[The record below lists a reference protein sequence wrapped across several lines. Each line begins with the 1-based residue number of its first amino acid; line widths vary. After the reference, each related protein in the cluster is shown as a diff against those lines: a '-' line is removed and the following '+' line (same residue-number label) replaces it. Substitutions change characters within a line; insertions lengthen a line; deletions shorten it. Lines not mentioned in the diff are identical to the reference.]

1 MDDET
6 PTSPPGSWPA
16 GSETGVETSDVIA
29 YTGSESPAP
38 ENVEK
43 GLSKDKGKDTKI
55 SLRKGALLPPE
66 ILEQYAKSHISNAIS
81 LTSIDHPYSR
91 KKR

>member
-16 GSETGVETSDVIA
+16 GSETNVEASDVRA
-29 YTGSESPAP
+29 YSGSESPAP
-38 ENVEK
+38 ENVGEGFLK
-43 GLSKDKGKDTKI
+43 GKEKDTK
-55 SLRKGALLPPE
+55 STLGKRALLPPE
-66 ILEQYAKSHISNAIS
+66 ILEQYAKSHFFKAIVLIPISQ
-81 LTSIDHPYSR
+81 PYNG

>member
-16 GSETGVETSDVIA
+16 GSETGVEASDVRA
-29 YTGSESPAP
+29 YSASESPAL
-38 ENVEK
+38 ENEPK
-43 GLSKDKGKDTKI
+43 GLSKGKGKDTKGP
-55 SLRKGALLPPE
+55 LRKSALLPPE
-66 ILEQYAKSHISNAIS
+66 ILEQYAKSHIFNAIS
-81 LTSIDHPYSR
+81 RISIAHSYNR